1 MVCIQMIMCYIIKEN
16 KQFKNQWLTWSKK
29 SVDVYMYFSF
39 INLFFLWVYVFA
51 GACAWMCTT
60 CRIYI
65 CLYMTSHTKTH
76 IWKLYTEKHSIL
88 MSMDS
93 GNSNNYKNR
102 AVDFHNFDWHN
113 ILPEPQKTF
122 MCLFSRT
129 RFALKVAFKRLYLAL
144 IAGIFIII
152 LIKRKVHLPV
162 NNGML
167 STDALLI
174 HAVTTVYFQYP
185 TRREHWPQ

>member
-1 MVCIQMIMCYIIKEN
+1 MCLRARVRE
-16 KQFKNQWLTWSKK
+16 
-29 SVDVYMYFSF
+29 
-39 INLFFLWVYVFA
+39 
-51 GACAWMCTT
+51 CALQCTST

-76 IWKLYTEKHSIL
+76 NWKLYTEKHSIL

-93 GNSNNYKNR
+93 EIPTITK
-102 AVDFHNFDWHN
+102 
-113 ILPEPQKTF
+113 IEPSIFITLIDIIYYQNPRKLSCVF
-122 MCLFSRT
+122 FLLSRT
-129 RFALKVAFKRLYLAL
+129 RFAMKIAFKRLYLTL
-144 IAGIFIII
+144 IACIFIII

-174 HAVTTVYFQYP
+174 HAITTVYFQYP

>member
-1 MVCIQMIMCYIIKEN
+1 MSVCICRRVCVNVHYNVHQHVEYIY
-16 KQFKNQWLTWSKK
+16 
-29 SVDVYMYFSF
+29 VYIWPHIQKHTTESF
-39 INLFFLWVYVFA
+39 IQ
-51 GACAWMCTT
+51 
-60 CRIYI
+60 RI
-65 CLYMTSHTKTH
+65 
-76 IWKLYTEKHSIL
+76 KHSIL

-113 ILPEPQKTF
+113 ILPEPQKTS

-129 RFALKVAFKRLYLAL
+129 RFALKVAFNMFKRLYMAL
-144 IAGIFIII
+144 IAGIFIIV
-152 LIKRKVHLPV
+152 LTNRKVHLPD

-167 STDALLI
+167 SADALLI

-185 TRREHWPQ
+185 TRREHWPQYPSVFMWKFCMYDDLSRIHNLRFTIT

>member
-1 MVCIQMIMCYIIKEN
+1 MCLRARVRE
-16 KQFKNQWLTWSKK
+16 
-29 SVDVYMYFSF
+29 
-39 INLFFLWVYVFA
+39 
-51 GACAWMCTT
+51 CALQCTST

-76 IWKLYTEKHSIL
+76 NWKLYTEKHSIL

-122 MCLFSRT
+122 MCFFFFLSRT
-129 RFALKVAFKRLYLAL
+129 RFAMKIAFKRLYLTL
-144 IAGIFIII
+144 IACIFIII

-162 NNGML
+162 NKGML

>member
-1 MVCIQMIMCYIIKEN
+1 
-16 KQFKNQWLTWSKK
+16 
-29 SVDVYMYFSF
+29 MY
-39 INLFFLWVYVFA
+39 LQARVRE
-51 GACAWMCTT
+51 CALQCTST

-76 IWKLYTEKHSIL
+76 NWKLYTEKHSIL

-129 RFALKVAFKRLYLAL
+129 RFALKVAFNMFKRLYMAL
-144 IAGIFIII
+144 IAGIFIIV
-152 LIKRKVHLPV
+152 LTNRKVHLPD

-167 STDALLI
+167 SADALLI

-185 TRREHWPQ
+185 TRREHWPQYPSVFMWKFCMYDDLSRIHNLRITIS